1 MEVYTGEG
9 SLGESSSSLGSRL
22 ASPWILNDLEQN
34 TSIHHKDEGLLICK
48 IRVERGSV
56 WMFEDGGQDKSS
68 DPSKLDLKAE
78 NWGEE
83 YR

>member
-9 SLGESSSSLGSRL
+9 SLGELSSSLGSRL

-48 IRVERGSV
+48 IR
-56 WMFEDGGQDKSS
+56 DGKRLC
-68 DPSKLDLKAE
+68 LDV
-78 NWGEE
+78 
-83 YR
+83 